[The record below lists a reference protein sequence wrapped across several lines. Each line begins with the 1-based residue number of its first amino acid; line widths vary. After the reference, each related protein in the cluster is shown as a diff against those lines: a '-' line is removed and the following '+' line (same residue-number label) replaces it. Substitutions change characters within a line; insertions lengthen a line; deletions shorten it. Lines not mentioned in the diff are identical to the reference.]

1 MKSFILLV
9 VVMGCA
15 SRPTGQLTDK
25 AKELEVYGAKPA
37 NCNVVGKVIGV
48 DKMGSKDLAQNHAL
62 NQSAEL
68 GATGMFVDQTV
79 PNGNKMQ
86 VFATAYQ
93 CE

>member
-1 MKSFILLV
+1 MKSFILLAILV
-9 VVMGCA
+9 GC
-15 SRPTGQLTDK
+15 SSGPSGKLTEK
-25 AKELEVYGAKPA
+25 AKELEVYGTKPA
-37 NCNVVGKVIGV
+37 NCNVVGKVVGV

-62 NQSAEL
+62 NQSADL

-79 PNGNKMQ
+79 PNGKKMQ